1 MEGGRPED
9 VSLLETG
16 GGTPQLIAV
25 QGGGGGDVTSPPPGH
40 DPNQSLL
47 ETGGAQPELKAVEG
61 GGLISWFSGTKESTS
76 DLPADPNNL
85 TEEDLNSM
93 YGGLSITDKFKVL
106 SKAGDSYASLMN
118 TSAEPEN
125 KAQIFV
131 SGIAANLTNL
141 TYKSKGVDIS
151 RVTLLNPDLQ
161 DIVNYGTP
169 EQRDVIRKKYEEN
182 NGVVDENF
190 YKGVSEGLLNVRTGK
205 AIFDSDKV
213 ITRMSE
219 SAKKKYEAKS
229 GSYVYRSEHAINPIK
244 GGTTQTE
251 ADSWCDSILA
261 KNGGNKE
268 EFFSDYTE
276 NVLRKAMISS
286 ENAKEGV
293 RVAVIPKEVEQIVH
307 IPSISDIYISPSKP
321 MDVFRNV
328 LNMLFDMNI
337 VRFVPQGGNII
348 CKVNGKVVVV
358 FSNFLQD
365 MKNMEEYQN
374 VLMCILSMETSND
387 GRVFVLSGK
396 NNTDL
401 LCPRHVLYPYLLQ
414 NNITGLLISGDSEGF
429 CNLNDWNAY
438 DNTNGFCNKKSSGAE
453 LAKSSKIYYNNT
465 FNPESNI
472 FKYLYGNSDRKL
484 DDTSD
489 VFIGKSHP
497 FFVVTNNILIHRSA
511 NTDEAVKEEDRTVY
525 NYQKFLNTKYFKSYT
540 FADHARFIRVLMDSK
555 TFSSRGIEILHDMVF
570 DLNNAE
576 NMNIIYT
583 GFVINAVFDKLYKHQ
598 YYMAR
603 GFLPFDYELLMYIAE
618 TEPVLKATN
627 PDKNNVKK
635 YCVHFISYCLSYLYW
650 FFKTVYISKGGAK
663 AEGDSKFVYD
673 FVEACA
679 NLVNTEGA
687 QLKPLMDTAN
697 TLIGEIKRFISEKG
711 LNTQVVEKN
720 KIITKLDLAFAYIE
734 YLFTDKSANTASA
747 PATLLVGPGADATGA
762 TGATGAAGPAVAA
775 AAAPAVPKF
784 TRFIPDVAP
793 PAVTDEVIS
802 NSSNGTPP
810 TFAYSIND
818 SLKLINTLYLRTPLT
833 AEFEYRKKFFKPK
846 AAVGGARRVK
856 KGGKK
861 KSKKQSGGTI
871 PCDTGIK
878 EGRLKQ
884 LGMFDK
890 EQYNPR
896 DITIY
901 TISPDPDIEQSG
913 NVCLEPFNP
922 FLEGEG
928 DEFISYG
935 NDDDLVGTNDTQVIT
950 IGMKS
955 YEIRKTKSIFNESP
969 EINWGGNPK
978 PPSGT
983 ANPVSAPYW
992 IPLLTESEARLL
1004 NDMGLTPNNMDKIFN
1019 TRNAYYMKMNVVCKN
1034 LKSWRTAIPSFFKSL
1049 GDKCYDERLLMTHSK
1064 CLETKFLLYSIRDY
1078 LASHPAELD
1087 QEKKRADVVDPSVFS
1102 KDDLKTDTRISLKG
1116 AENITDKTM
1125 YVFGEDRKPTA
1136 QAVAINIE
1144 TGKVTPFTFD
1154 TGVAQA
1160 EGDKVSAEN
1169 VKLLNQKFE
1178 NLKADYKNKYV
1189 LFLLDP

>member
-16 GGTPQLIAV
+16 GGAPQLIAV
-25 QGGGGGDVTSPPPGH
+25 QGGGGNDSAPPGH

-47 ETGGAQPELKAVEG
+47 ETGGAQPEIRAVEG
-61 GGLISWFSGTKESTS
+61 GGLLSWFSGAKESTS
-76 DLPADPNNL
+76 DLPADPRNL
-85 TEEDLNSM
+85 SEEDLNSM
-93 YGGLSITDKFKVL
+93 YGGLSVTDKFNVV
-106 SKAGDSYASLMN
+106 SKAGESYMSLMN
-118 TSAEPEN
+118 ASAEPEN

-131 SGIAANLTNL
+131 SGVAANLTNL

-169 EQRDVIRKKYEEN
+169 EQRDIIRKKYEES
-182 NGVVDENF
+182 NGVVDEKF
-190 YKGVSEGLLNVRTGK
+190 YKEVSEGLLNTRTGK
-205 AIFDSDKV
+205 PIFDSDKV
-213 ITRMSE
+213 ITKMSE
-219 SAKKKYEAKS
+219 PAKRQYEAKS
-229 GSYVYRSEHAINPIK
+229 RSYVYRSEHSIKPIK
-244 GGTTQTE
+244 MEATQTE
-251 ADSWCDSILA
+251 ADAWCDSIIA
-261 KNGGNKE
+261 RNGPKKD
-268 EFFSDYTE
+268 EFFREYTE
-276 NVLRKAMISS
+276 GVLRNAAISS
-286 ENAKEGV
+286 QKAKEGV
-293 RVAVIPKEVEQIVH
+293 RVAVVPKEVEQIVH
-307 IPSISDIYISPSKP
+307 IPSISDTYTAPSKP
-321 MDVFRNV
+321 MDVFRTV

-337 VRFVPQGGNII
+337 VRFVPQGGNTV
-348 CKVNGKVVVV
+348 CKVNGKVVVI

-365 MKNMEEYQN
+365 TKNMEEYQN

-387 GRVFVLSGK
+387 GRVLVLSSK
-396 NNTDL
+396 NNGGL
-401 LCPRHVLYPYLLQ
+401 LCPTHVLYPYLLQ

-429 CNLNDWNAY
+429 CNLNDWNTY
-438 DNTNGFCNKKSSGAE
+438 DKTNGLCNKKSTGEE
-453 LAKSSKIYYNNT
+453 LAGSSMIYSNGE
-465 FNPESNI
+465 FKKESNI
-472 FKYLYGNSDRKL
+472 FKYIYGDQGRNL

-489 VFIGKSHP
+489 IFIGKSHP

-511 NTDEAVKEEDRTVY
+511 NTVEAKEEERIVY
-525 NYQKFLNTKYFKSYT
+525 DYYKYLSTKQFKTYT
-540 FADHARFIRVLMDSK
+540 FKDHAQFIRVLMDSK
-555 TFSSRGIEILHDMVF
+555 TFSSRGIEILHSMVF
-570 DLNNAE
+570 DLNNE
-576 NMNIIYT
+576 DNMNIVYT
-583 GFVINAVFDKLYKHQ
+583 GFVINVVFDKLYKHN

-618 TEPVLKATN
+618 TEPVLKTVKM
-627 PDKNNVKK
+627 DKNDVKK
-635 YCVHFISYCLSYLYW
+635 YCIHFISYCLSYLYW
-650 FFKTVYISKGGAK
+650 FFKTVYLSKGGAK
-663 AEGDSKFVYD
+663 TEGDSKIVYD

-679 NLVNTEGA
+679 NLINTEGA
-687 QLKPLMDTAN
+687 QLK
-697 TLIGEIKRFISEKG
+697 TLIDATNSLIAEIKRYTTEKPPDIPFG
-711 LNTQVVEKN
+711 GKN
-720 KIITKLDLAFAYIE
+720 KIMKKVDLAFAYIE
-734 YLFTDKSANTASA
+734 YLFTDKSANVPNS
-747 PATLLVGPGADATGA
+747 PAALLVPGAAAAGPTGP
-762 TGATGAAGPAVAA
+762 TGAAGAA
-775 AAAPAVPKF
+775 AAAVPKF
-784 TRFIPDVAP
+784 TRLVPDAAP
-793 PAVTDEVIS
+793 PAVTDDVIS

-833 AEFEYRKKFFKPK
+833 AEFEYRKKFFNLK

-901 TISPDPDIEQSG
+901 TISPDPDVEQSG

-922 FLEGEG
+922 FSDGEG
-928 DEFISYG
+928 DEFIAYG
-935 NDDDLVGTNDTQVIT
+935 NDDDLVAKNDTQVIT

-955 YEIRKTKSIFNESP
+955 YEIRRSKSSLKDSP

-978 PPSGT
+978 PPAGT
-983 ANPVSAPYW
+983 ANPTSVPYW
-992 IPLLTESEARLL
+992 TPLLTESESRLL

-1019 TRNAYYMKMNVVCKN
+1019 ARNPYYMKMNVVCKN
-1034 LKSWRTAIPSFFKSL
+1034 LKSWRTAIPAFFRSL

-1087 QEKKRADVVDPSVFS
+1087 QEKKRADVVNPSVFS
-1102 KDDLKTDTRISLKG
+1102 EDDLKKDTRLSLKG
-1116 AENITDKTM
+1116 AENIVDKTR
-1125 YVFGEDRKPTA
+1125 YVLAQDGKPTA

-1144 TGKVTPFTFD
+1144 SGKVTPFTFD
-1154 TGVAQA
+1154 TGVTQT
-1160 EGDKVSAEN
+1160 EPGKVSAEN
-1169 VKLLNQKFE
+1169 VKLLDDKFE
-1178 NLKADYKNKYV
+1178 ELKADYRDKYV